1 VEKSAGEPNVKKKPT
16 HQAVKNRIVRAVM
29 QAYEQAYA
37 KDKVRQAKKPAI
49 MKKID
54 AHFDKILRP
63 LFTVLLIALLPA
75 MAHAQCLPIPNGD
88 TRALV
93 DSLVAGRPFGQQTL
107 LDIAP
112 TLALYGIQL
121 TPPNAAGER
130 TKIGDPISG
139 RWIRLGFGEK
149 FWVWIPQGDV
159 YQPIACP
166 PIVSIP
172 PPVVTPPPVVV
183 PPPLS
188 IDISAILAKM
198 DELEREHKADT
209 DRLEAAINQPGW
221 LKNVFSNKYVQMA
234 LAGVSTWIVTKAAQ

>member
-1 VEKSAGEPNVKKKPT
+1 MKKKPT
-16 HQAVKNRIVRAVM
+16 HQITKERILRAVHD
-29 QAYEQAYA
+29 AYEQVYA
-37 KDKVRQAKKPAI
+37 KDLIYQAKKPRI
-49 MKKID
+49 LKKID
-54 AHFDKILRP
+54 AHVDKVLRP

-75 MAHAQCLPIPNGD
+75 LAHAQCLPIPNGD

-139 RWIRLGFGEK
+139 RWFRLGFGEGH
-149 FWVWIPQGDV
+149 WVWIQQGDV
-159 YQPIACP
+159 YQPIVCP

-172 PPVVTPPPVVV
+172 PPVTLPPPVVAPPPVV
-183 PPPLS
+183 PPSIS
-188 IDISAILAKM
+188 IDVAAILAKM